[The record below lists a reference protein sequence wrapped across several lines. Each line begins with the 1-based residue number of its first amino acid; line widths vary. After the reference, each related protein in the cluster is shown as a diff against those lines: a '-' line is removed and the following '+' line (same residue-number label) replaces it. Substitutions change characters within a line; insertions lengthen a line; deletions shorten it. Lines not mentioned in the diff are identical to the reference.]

1 MKQSLKLLI
10 KITLTVLILG
20 ALLWKLGG
28 IGEVAKWIG
37 GIKFR
42 YVILVLFVMTL
53 DRFLMSYKWTRLLR
67 TRGVHLPFFEA
78 MQIYCAAM
86 IWGMFLP
93 STMGA
98 DAIRAFS
105 TARKGINSD
114 EVIASI
120 VIERLIGFLSALLL
134 GLFSLVLLSASGVL
148 DQRFRLI
155 WLTATAV
162 LLAGTLAFAVS
173 FSQKWFDFLH
183 GRILSRFEK
192 NPIFRR
198 LRQFHETYLNYQEDK
213 LSLAIFFGL
222 TFLEQ
227 LLPILYTWLIALGIG
242 LDIKLIFIAG
252 AVPLTILVSRI
263 PVSIDGLGVYDGF
276 FALLMSLSG
285 VAPAQA
291 IAITFL
297 GRILQI
303 IVWLPWWLT
312 YVIGSGSF
320 RPPQA
325 ILPTQSVVDES

>member
-1 MKQSLKLLI
+1 MKQPLKLVVRIAL
-10 KITLTVLILG
+10 TLLILG

-28 IGEVAKWIG
+28 IGEVAKWIAG
-37 GIKFR
+37 LKFS
-42 YVILVLFVMTL
+42 YILLVLLVMTL
-53 DRFLMSYKWTRLLR
+53 DRLLMTYKWTRLLVA
-67 TRGVHLPFFEA
+67 RGIRLPFFQA

-105 TARKGINSD
+105 TARKGIDSD
-114 EVIASI
+114 EVVASI
-120 VIERLIGFLSALLL
+120 ILERLIGFLSALLL
-134 GLFSLVLLSASGVL
+134 GLFSLVLLSASGLL
-148 DQRFRLI
+148 DQRFQFI
-155 WLTATAV
+155 WLSAVGV
-162 LLAGTLAFAVS
+162 LLAGILAFAVS
-173 FSQKWFDFLH
+173 FSQKWFDFIH
-183 GRILSRFEK
+183 GRLLKRFEK
-192 NPIFRR
+192 NAIFRR

-213 LSLAIFFGL
+213 ASLVIFFGL

-227 LLPILYTWLIALGIG
+227 LLPILYTWLIAQGIG
-242 LDIKLIFIAG
+242 LDVKLLFIAG

-263 PVSIDGLGVYDGF
+263 PISIDGLGVYDGV

-291 IAITFL
+291 IAITFI

-303 IVWLPWWLT
+303 MVWLPWWFA
-312 YVIGSGSF
+312 YVVGSGSV

-325 ILPTQSVVDES
+325 VLPHRPIADES